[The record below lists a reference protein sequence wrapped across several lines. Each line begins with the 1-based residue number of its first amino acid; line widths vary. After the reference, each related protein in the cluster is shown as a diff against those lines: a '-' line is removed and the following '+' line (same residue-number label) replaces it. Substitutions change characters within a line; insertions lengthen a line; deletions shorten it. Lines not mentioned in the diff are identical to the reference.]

1 MSRDPIIRDRDPL
14 DEYELCGALGEGSY
28 GAVWKGKNRKT
39 GEAVAIK
46 IVPFDNG
53 DDAELRKE
61 IQILEKAHDD
71 FVVGYFA
78 SYEKDQNVWI
88 VMELAEAGSVNDVM
102 HICDVALEEGL
113 IKILV
118 ASALLGLDYLHSKKM
133 IHRDIKA
140 GNILLTR
147 TGQAKLADFGVSAQ
161 LSTMNSR
168 RNTVIGTPFWMA
180 PEVIQE
186 TQYDY
191 KADIWSLGITLIELA
206 DREPPFANIHPM
218 RAIFMI
224 PSRPPPT
231 FHDESVWSK
240 DMISFLQRCLVKNPE
255 ERASAKELLQHPFV
269 KAEVE
274 KLQHAKPRRGC
285 SPHLKELV
293 DSCIDEI
300 IQYREEEATK
310 LAADSATRT
319 TLRKNFGDT
328 ALLKD
333 TLKMGQQSPQR
344 AEKSGT
350 LVEEGGTKKTAN
362 NTLEYSGTL
371 GIVDAVGGQPDFM
384 AYFQTVK
391 ADQLDKT
398 EAENLRRGLSRLDNQ
413 FKNDIL
419 ALKKQYSNRK
429 NALMSAAGIKLS
441 N

>member
-28 GAVWKGKNRKT
+28 GAVWKGRNRKT
-39 GEAVAIK
+39 GEMVAIK
-46 IVPFDNG
+46 IVPFENG

-61 IQILEKAHDD
+61 IQILEKAKDD
-71 FVVGYFA
+71 FIVGYYA

-113 IKILV
+113 IKILI
-118 ASALLGLDYLHSKKM
+118 ASALLGLDYLHSKMM

-147 TGQAKLADFGVSAQ
+147 SGQAKLADFGVSAQ
-161 LSTMNSR
+161 LSTINAR

-231 FHDESVWSK
+231 FHDDNAWSK
-240 DMISFLQRCLVKNPE
+240 DMVSFLQRCLVKNPE
-255 ERASAKELLQHPFV
+255 ERASAKELLEHPFV
-269 KAEVE
+269 KAEVQ
-274 KLQHAKPRRGC
+274 KLQKAAPKRGC
-285 SPHLKELV
+285 SKDLKDLV

-300 IQYREEEATK
+300 VQYREQEATK
-310 LAADSATRT
+310 LAADT
-319 TLRKNFGDT
+319 TKRPFGDT
-328 ALLKD
+328 AVFKD
-333 TLKMGQQSPQR
+333 TLKVGAQP
-344 AEKSGT
+344 AATKIETSGT
-350 LVEEGGTKKTAN
+350 LVEDSMVRRTAN

-371 GIVDAVGGQPDFM
+371 GIVDAAGAQPDFM
-384 AYFQTVK
+384 AYFQTVR

-413 FKNDIL
+413 FKNDIV
-419 ALKKQYSNRK
+419 ALKKQYANRK
-429 NALMSAAGIKLS
+429 NALMAAAGIKLS
-441 N
+441 G